1 MTDDIK
7 FDADEQFQFAYYH
20 KVENERSNAL
30 VNFLINK
37 GFAHNKQ
44 QALYILMGIALLC
57 LLVAFLLF
65 NKAGG
70 GKHINLSEEEVYQMD
85 AELFNQ

>member
-7 FDADEQFQFAYYH
+7 FDADEQFQFAYYNQ
-20 KVENERSNAL
+20 VGTGRNNVL
-30 VNFLINK
+30 VDFLIKK
-37 GFAHNKQ
+37 GLANNKQ
-44 QALYILMGIALLC
+44 QALYILIGIALLC

-70 GKHINLSEEEVYQMD
+70 GKNINLSEEEVYQMD